1 MEKIKEILKHF
12 CVSEIPFLILFTYL
26 LVFIKQPGELFVLF
40 MIIYLVQFSIYNLI
54 LTILFYFF
62 NNTISKRTSLI
73 FIVLFSGILIYLFCQ
88 KNYYEGLSIDY
99 YNYHRRYIISF
110 LITHIGQVMVWL
122 CLIINQLL
130 VRFYYIIWAKIVKSL
145 LARASCS

>member
-54 LTILFYFF
+54 LTI
-62 NNTISKRTSLI
+62 
-73 FIVLFSGILIYLFCQ
+73 
-88 KNYYEGLSIDY
+88 
-99 YNYHRRYIISF
+99 
-110 LITHIGQVMVWL
+110 
-122 CLIINQLL
+122 
-130 VRFYYIIWAKIVKSL
+130 
-145 LARASCS
+145 